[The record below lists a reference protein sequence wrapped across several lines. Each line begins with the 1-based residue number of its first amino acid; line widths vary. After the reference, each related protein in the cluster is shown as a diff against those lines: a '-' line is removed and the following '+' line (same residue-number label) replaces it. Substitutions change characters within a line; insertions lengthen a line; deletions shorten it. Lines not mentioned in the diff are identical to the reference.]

1 MFGVWVR
8 SRDPFRALAGAILL
22 LLAQT
27 FCFPKESGRDFAC
40 AIAFV
45 RARAAAIALALAA
58 ALTVHGIAL
67 GTFAAGGADQYGYVS
82 QAYGWASGT
91 LPRPTPLPLTLPFPD
106 SDLMQMPLG
115 YTSGTQPHTM
125 VPTYAPGLPLL
136 MAAAIVAGPCGPFFV
151 VPLCGGLFIW
161 CTYLLGR
168 RAAGTLAGA
177 LAALTVAGS
186 PVVLYQ
192 NLNPMSDVPAGAFW
206 TGALA
211 FALGSR
217 RRDTAAAAMLTAIG
231 LLIRPNLLLLA
242 GVPLLAVL
250 LVSSGGERWLRGAM
264 FCAPVI
270 VVAITIAAL
279 NTYWYGAPSKSG
291 YGDASDLYAWSNVWP
306 NAKLYGSWL
315 RASETPVVLIA
326 LLAFV
331 PVVLRDLNRTAIA
344 MCALMTL
351 MAVGSYLSYFQFAV
365 WWYLRFF
372 LPAGGAF
379 AVLVATGFMALA
391 RLLPAPVGRL
401 AAAVV
406 FALFLAARISFAE
419 DNGSFGSMREG
430 ERRYIDVGEFVEQH
444 LPKNAALF
452 SMQHSG
458 SLRFYGG
465 RLTLRYDWVQKDW
478 AREVPAAVER
488 AGYHPFLVIDDW
500 ETNNVRKHWGLP
512 DDRPLPWPERA
523 RMREPGGVTVF
534 DLATNPDRV
543 SPIALERG
551 SAHWCSAMRPL
562 YRR

>member
-1 MFGVWVR
+1 VFGVALR
-8 SRDPFRALAGAILL
+8 SRDPFRALAGAVLL

-27 FCFPKESGRDFAC
+27 FWFPQESVHDFTR
-40 AIAFV
+40 AIAFL
-45 RARAAAIALALAA
+45 RTRAAAIALALAA

-91 LPRPTPLPLTLPFPD
+91 LPRSTPLPLTLPVPE
-106 SDLMQMPLG
+106 SDLIQMPLG
-115 YTSGTQPHTM
+115 YTRGTQLHTM

-136 MAAAIVAGPCGPFFV
+136 MAAATVAGPCGPFFV
-151 VPLCGGLFIW
+151 VPLCGGLFVW
-161 CTYLLGR
+161 WTYLLGL
-168 RAAGTLAGA
+168 RAAGSLTGA
-177 LAALTVAGS
+177 LAAVTVAGS

-206 TGALA
+206 TGALT

-217 RRDTAAAAMLTAIG
+217 RRDTATSAILTAIG
-231 LLIRPNLLLLA
+231 LLIRPNLLLLV

-250 LVSSGGERWLRGAM
+250 LVSSGRERWLRGAL
-264 FCAPVI
+264 FCAPAF
-270 VVAITIAAL
+270 VVAIAIAAL

-291 YGDASDLYAWSNVWP
+291 YGDASALYAWSNVWP

-315 RASETPVVLIA
+315 RASETPAVLVA
-326 LLAFV
+326 VLAFL
-331 PVVLRDLNRTAIA
+331 PMVLRGLNRTAIG

-351 MAVGSYLSYFQFAV
+351 IAVGSYLGYFQFDV

-379 AVLVATGFMALA
+379 AVLVASGFVALA
-391 RLLPAPVGRL
+391 RLPPAPIGRV
-401 AAAVV
+401 AAAVA

-430 ERRYIDVGEFVEQH
+430 ERRYIDVGEFVERH
-444 LPKNAALF
+444 LPENAALF

-458 SLRFYGG
+458 SLRFYSG
-465 RLTLRYDWVQKDW
+465 RLTLRYDWLRKEW
-478 AREVPAAVER
+478 ARDVPAAVEH

-500 ETNNVRKHWGLP
+500 ETTGVRQHWGLP
-512 DDRPLPWPERA
+512 EGQPLPWPMRA
-523 RMREPGGVTVF
+523 RMRELGGVTVF
-534 DLATNPDRV
+534 DLATSPEPV
-543 SPIALERG
+543 SPIALEPG
-551 SAHWCSAMRPL
+551 TAHWCSAMRPL